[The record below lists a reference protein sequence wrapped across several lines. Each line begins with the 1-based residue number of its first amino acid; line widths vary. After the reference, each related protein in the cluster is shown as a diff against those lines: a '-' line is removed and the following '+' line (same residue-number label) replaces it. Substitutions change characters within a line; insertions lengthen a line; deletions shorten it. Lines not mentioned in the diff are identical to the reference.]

1 MKANTE
7 GKFNELN
14 KQIGNRKNIF
24 GQVLVEKDRL
34 FTETTSNLMR
44 QDQASSHASIPS
56 QLNSINSFMQN
67 V

>member
-34 FTETTSNLMR
+34 YTDTTSNLLK
-44 QDQASSHASIPS
+44 QD
-56 QLNSINSFMQN
+56 
-67 V
+67 

>member
-24 GQVLVEKDRL
+24 GQVLAEKDRL
-34 FTETTSNLMR
+34 YTDTTSNLLK
-44 QDQASSHASIPS
+44 QD
-56 QLNSINSFMQN
+56 
-67 V
+67 